1 MNLDPF
7 FKSKRIAIIGAS
19 RENGKIGNVILRQL
33 LGKNFTLFAV
43 NPSADEILG
52 IKSYPSVLD
61 VPGTIEL
68 AVIAT
73 PAQTVPAILDQLGK
87 KKVHHAVIITA
98 GFKETG
104 NTKLE
109 RDLQD
114 KLKSHKILAIGPNC
128 LGVLDCHTGL
138 DTLFLP
144 SDRLKRPKPGHI
156 SFVSQSGATG
166 SAILD
171 LLAGEDFGF
180 AKFISYGNAANVSE
194 SDLISYLDKDPYT
207 KVIAIYLEGAQNGRA
222 FLDAS
227 RTCKKPIVLIKGGTT
242 SFGSSAA
249 KSHTGSLA
257 GSADVYLGAFKQ
269 AGIIYTQTTQE
280 LFDTI
285 KIFDKLH
292 VGCAGNRVQIITNGG
307 GYGILAADA
316 VFRAGLTL
324 APAGAALKSLKKHMP
339 TAILSNPLDLLGD
352 ADDERYCLA
361 LDAAISDPNS
371 DAIVCIAL
379 PQTPRL
385 DQNLIKIIAA
395 AYQKSSKPFVLVT
408 TGSTAAKHFKTR
420 AEAAGIPCYDYPEN
434 AVDALKRY
442 IEFCRKH

>member
-19 RENGKIGNVILRQL
+19 RKNGKIGNVILRQL

-61 VPGTIEL
+61 IPGTIEL

-73 PAQTVPAILDQLGK
+73 PAQTVPVILDQLGK

-114 KLKSHKILAIGPNC
+114 KLKSHNILAIGPNC

-156 SFVSQSGATG
+156 SFISQSGATG

-194 SDLISYLDKDPYT
+194 SDLIFYLNKDPYT

-227 RTCKKPIVLIKGGTT
+227 CTCKKPIVLIKGGTT

-285 KIFDKLH
+285 KLFDKLH

-324 APAGAALKSLKKHMP
+324 APAGAALKSLKKQMP

-352 ADDERYCLA
+352 ADDERYRLA

-434 AVDALKRY
+434 AVNALKRY